1 MNSMKVGVF
10 LTSFL
15 ATAIFSSHLVTAAA
29 YTVTNTNDAGAG
41 SFRQA
46 ILDANATPAV
56 LDTIQ
61 FNIGGGGHRII
72 QPLTALPTITD
83 PVVIDGTTQPGFAGA
98 PLIELN
104 GSSAGSGA
112 SGIKITAGGST
123 VRGLVINN
131 FSEGSGIYLTQ
142 ESTSGDG
149 NIIEGNYVGV
159 DATGSI
165 ALPNTFGINMEG
177 SSNNRIGGT
186 LASQRNVVSGN
197 SNTGLRLSGSNHN
210 SVWGNYI
217 GVSASGSSALG
228 NGNQGLRI
236 ENSSD
241 TIVGGTGTG
250 ERNDISFN
258 QDAGILV
265 IYGSNNQIQGNVI
278 EANSVGGV
286 VVLVGVNNAI
296 LSNSIYSNG
305 GLGIDLDTDGSSPF
319 DGVTPNDPGDWDG
332 DDWAVANHLQNFPI
346 LASATVSGSNISI
359 TGVLNSAASSN
370 YTLQFFSNT
379 ACDPTGYGQGQTL
392 LGSTAVMTNGNGN
405 GLFDITLPV
414 LPAGTFI
421 TSTATDNAN
430 NTSEFSECKQ
440 YVSENKTRIS
450 NGNQYK
456 TIAAAYAAASD
467 SDEIHIV
474 AVNLVESPVFAL
486 AKIITLKGGYDTGF
500 SPIEGAYTTIAG
512 TVTIGADTSITFD
525 RIVIV

>member
-1 MNSMKVGVF
+1 MNSMKLGVF

-15 ATAIFSSHLVTAAA
+15 ATGIFSSHLATAAT

-41 SFRQA
+41 SLRQA
-46 ILDANATPAV
+46 ILNANATPAV

-61 FNIGGGGHRII
+61 FNIGGRGPWII
-72 QPLTALPTITD
+72 QPLSALPTITD

-123 VRGLVINN
+123 VRGLIINS
-131 FSEGSGIYLTQ
+131 FSDGSGIYLTQ

-159 DATGSI
+159 DATGSS
-165 ALPNTFGINMEG
+165 ALPNDFGINIEG
-177 SSNNRIGGT
+177 SHNNRIGGT
-186 LASQRNVVSGN
+186 LASQRNVISGN
-197 SNTGLRLSGSNHN
+197 SNTGLRLSGSDYN

-217 GVSASGSSALG
+217 GVNAFGFSALG

-236 ENSSD
+236 ENSAG

-258 QDAGILV
+258 KDVGILV
-265 IYGSNNQIQGNVI
+265 VYGSNNQIQGNII
-278 EANSVGGV
+278 EANSIAGV
-286 VVLVGVNNAI
+286 VVLTGANNAI

-305 GLGIDLDTDGSSPF
+305 GLGIDLNTSNSWPP
-319 DGVTPNDPGDWDG
+319 DGVTPNDPGDSDG
-332 DDWAVANHLQNFPI
+332 DGWVANHLQNFPV
-346 LASATVSGSNISI
+346 LASATVSGSTISI
-359 TGVLNSAASSN
+359 TGALNSAASSN

-392 LGSTAVMTNGNGN
+392 IGSTTVTTNGNGN

-414 LPAGTFI
+414 LPTGTFI
-421 TSTATDNAN
+421 TSTATDDAH

-440 YVSENKTRIS
+440 YVNENKTRIS
-450 NGNQYK
+450 NGNQYT

-467 SDEIHIV
+467 SDEIEII
-474 AVNLVESPVFAL
+474 ATNLTESPVLAL

-500 SPIEGAYTTIAG
+500 SRIEGAYTNIAG
-512 TVTIGADTSITFD
+512 TLTIGADTSITID
-525 RIVIV
+525 RIVII